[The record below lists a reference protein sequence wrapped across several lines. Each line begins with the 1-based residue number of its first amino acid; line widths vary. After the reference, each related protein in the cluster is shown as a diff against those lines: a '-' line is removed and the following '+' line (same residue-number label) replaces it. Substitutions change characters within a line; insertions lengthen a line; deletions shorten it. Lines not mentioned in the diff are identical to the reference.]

1 MRTLKRCFSLLM
13 SAALITGISCTGV
26 LAETAPGTSGE
37 SEWGTI
43 ISDDASQ
50 GTIREENGSVYLDLY
65 YGSTVTFTSAH
76 LGGTVSFPD
85 PWSGEQM
92 VLRTIIAEPGC
103 IAYSTSASGEVY
115 TDEDNTPDAMEEY
128 ENFGRLL
135 CHYYGVQPDGTIVI
149 EGMNDGYLLGNTYV
163 RYGLDAYM
171 WDYSVFIDYF
181 YADDGPYWI
190 TTQEAL
196 DLFTELTGIPV
207 AGTPEEKPATVAG
220 FSDVPADAWYAGYVE
235 TVAEKGLFSGNEDG
249 TFAPE
254 ANMTYAQFLVV
265 LSQFSGD
272 AISGAEG
279 AWYQGYVNWANEAGL
294 IPAGMQQGFNPDAAI
309 TRQDMAALFGSF
321 LNTYDHSGETVNSG
335 EASFAD
341 AGSIADY
348 AADGVQTCYELG
360 IMSGKDGGVFDP
372 MGTATRAEVAVTMVQ
387 MAHIMER

>member
-1 MRTLKRCFSLLM
+1 MRTLKRCFSLLL
-13 SAALITGISCTGV
+13 SAALITGLMCTGAWAAQGPFV
-26 LAETAPGTSGE
+26 VVNGVVSPT
-37 SEWGTI
+37 
-43 ISDDASQ
+43 DDTRSQ
-50 GTIREENGSVYLDLY
+50 GAIREENGSVYLDLY

-220 FSDVPADAWYAGYVE
+220 FSDVSADAWYAGYVE
-235 TVAEKGLFSGNEDG
+235 TVAEKGLCSGNADG

-272 AISGAEG
+272 AIPGAEG
-279 AWYQGYVNWANEAGL
+279 AWYQGYVNWANEADL
-294 IPAGMQQGFNPDAAI
+294 IPAEMQESFNPDAAI
-309 TRQDMAALFGSF
+309 TRQDMAALFGNF
-321 LNTYDHSGETVNSG
+321 LAAYDHSGETVNSG

-341 AGSIADY
+341 AASIADY
-348 AADGVQTCYELG
+348 AADGVQICYQLG
-360 IMSGKDGGVFDP
+360 IMSGKDGSVFDP

-387 MAHIMER
+387 MARIMER

>member
-1 MRTLKRCFSLLM
+1 MRTLKRCFSLLL
-13 SAALITGISCTGV
+13 SAALIAGISCTGV
-26 LAETAPGTSGE
+26 LAEAAPGTSGE
-37 SEWGTI
+37 SERGTI

-149 EGMNDGYLLGNTYV
+149 EGMNDGYLLGNTYA

-220 FSDVPADAWYAGYVE
+220 FSDVSADAWYAGYVE
-235 TVAEKGLFSGNEDG
+235 TVAEKGLFSGNADG

-272 AISGAEG
+272 AIPGAEG
-279 AWYQGYVNWANEAGL
+279 AWYQGYVNWAEEADL
-294 IPAGMQQGFNPDAAI
+294 IPAGMGESFNPDAAI

-321 LNTYDHSGETVNSG
+321 LNTYDHSSETVNSG

-341 AGSIADY
+341 AASIADY
-348 AADGVQTCYELG
+348 AADGVQICYQLG

-372 MGTATRAEVAVTMVQ
+372 IGTATRAEVAVTMVQ
-387 MAHIMER
+387 MARIMER